1 MPLVD
6 YEAEVFAGSGA
17 WQSFT
22 DLEDALTLAELMA
35 LYVAVREKENRF
47 IETMGQMM
55 GGGVGGASTGKT
67 NAAGRPIGADDSSM
81 DIKPGKAGVVRG
93 IGAPK

>member
-1 MPLVD
+1 MP
-6 YEAEVFAGSGA
+6 
-17 WQSFT
+17 
-22 DLEDALTLAELMA
+22 LAELMA

-55 GGGVGGASTGKT
+55 GGGGGGASTGKT